1 MENKEKYNFQKL
13 WHLLL
18 DKNMTKKELAEK
30 AEVSVSSMARLKKG
44 IPLSYD
50 RMQRI
55 CKAVGVSDVKDI
67 MDKV

>member
-1 MENKEKYNFQKL
+1 MENKSKYSFQKL

-18 DKNMTKKELAEK
+18 DKNMTKKELAES
-30 AEVSVSSMARLKKG
+30 AQISVSSMARLRKG

-55 CKAVGVSDVKDI
+55 CKAVGVNDVKDI
-67 MDKV
+67 MDEI

>member
-1 MENKEKYNFQKL
+1 MENKSKYSFQKL

-18 DKNMTKKELAEK
+18 DKNMTKKELAESAK
-30 AEVSVSSMARLKKG
+30 ISVSSMSRLRKG

-55 CKAVGVSDVKDI
+55 CKVVGVNDVKDI
-67 MDKV
+67 MDEV

>member
-30 AEVSVSSMARLKKG
+30 AEVSVSSMARL
-44 IPLSYD
+44 SYD